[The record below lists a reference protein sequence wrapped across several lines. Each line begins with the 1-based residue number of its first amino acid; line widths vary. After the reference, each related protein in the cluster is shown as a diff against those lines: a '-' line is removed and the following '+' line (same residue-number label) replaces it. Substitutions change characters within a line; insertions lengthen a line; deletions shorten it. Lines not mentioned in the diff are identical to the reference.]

1 MNRWTRKHYRSV
13 LFCFAALAIAGT
25 MSSVS
30 LPVALFPQVSFPR
43 IKIDLDAGD
52 RPAERMELEVTRP
65 VEELIHSVPGVR
77 SVRSATSRGTASISV
92 FFDWGQ
98 DMISA
103 LLQVQARINQAIS
116 SLPTG
121 TTFTVDRM
129 DPTVFP
135 VISYSLTSPTRSLV
149 ELRDL
154 AYYTFRPPLSTLP
167 GVAKVNVLGGRQ
179 EEYRVVVDQGRAL
192 TRGLTLSDIA
202 NALAASN
209 VLVAVGK
216 LEEYDKLFLIISDT
230 RLGTIEDVKHTVL
243 RANTTGVVQL
253 QDVATVQDTTAPQ
266 WIRVTADGRDAVLFQ
281 IYQQPGGNTVRIAA
295 AVKQKLAEMR
305 QLVPPGVK
313 IASWYDQSDLI
324 LASAESTRDAILIG
338 VVLASLI
345 LLLFLRSFKVMLVA
359 MLSVPATLAITVL
372 ILSVLGMSFNIM
384 TLGGIAAAVGLVVDD
399 SIVMVE
405 HMVRRFRETRKGE
418 ETLRLQ
424 EAAAEFTRPLA
435 GSSAATIV
443 IFVPLAFLSGVT
455 GAFFKALSLTMAAGL
470 VISFLIAWLV
480 VPILCVRWLSH
491 RDSLVD
497 EHGRISG
504 WIHGKYCSLM
514 AGLLKHPWRV
524 SLIILPLLAAGWL
537 AAQSV
542 GSGFLPSMDEG
553 GFIIDYKSPP
563 GTSLAETD
571 RLLRQVEQLI
581 RETPETQT
589 YSRRTGL
596 GLGEAFDEPNRG
608 DFFVRLK
615 PPPRRSIEQVMEE
628 VRSKIEAEV
637 PGLEIETAQLME
649 DLIGDL
655 TSVPQPVEIKLF
667 SEDQKLLSKLAPQ
680 VADAISKVPGL
691 VEIKNGIVPAGDAL
705 TIQVDRSKAAL
716 EGIDPDTISKTL
728 ESYIAG
734 DVTTSIQ
741 HGPKLIGVRVRL
753 PDSQHET
760 RQQVRDLLL
769 RAPDGHLFPLGRVAT
784 ISAETG
790 QPEISREDLRRMAT
804 VTARIEGRDLGS
816 AVSDV
821 KKALDRSGLLPKD
834 VPYAL
839 GGLYEQQ
846 QIAFQSLTTIL
857 IAAIVLVF
865 ALLLF
870 LYENFRAAVAM
881 LITTLLAIAGV
892 YVGLL
897 VTGTEF
903 NITSRMGMTMIVGI
917 VTEVAIFYYSEY
929 QTLPPQSPR
938 FIEAGINRMRPIAM
952 TTFAAILALLP
963 LAMGFGQGSAMLKP
977 LAIAIISGLLFQL
990 PLVLIV
996 LPALLALFRSH
1007 NVGAPSKGER
1017 ER

>member
-13 LFCFAALAIAGT
+13 LFCFAALGIAGI
-25 MSSVS
+25 MSS
-30 LPVALFPQVSFPR
+30 LNIPVALFPRVSFPR

-65 VEELIHSVPGVR
+65 VEEFIHSVPGVR

-92 FFDWGQ
+92 FFDWGE
-98 DMISA
+98 DMVSA
-103 LLQVQARINQAIS
+103 LLQVQARINQTIS
-116 SLPTG
+116 SLPSG
-121 TTFTVDRM
+121 TTFTVERM

-135 VISYSLTSPTRSLV
+135 VICYSLTSPTRSLV

-154 AYYTFRPPLSTLP
+154 AYYTFRPPLSTVP
-167 GVAKVNVLGGRQ
+167 GVAKVQVLGGRQ
-179 EEYRVVVDQGRAL
+179 EEYRVVVDQGKAL

-202 NALAASN
+202 NAVAASN

-230 RLGTIEDVKHTVL
+230 RLGTVEDVKRTVV
-243 RANTTGVVQL
+243 RANGTGVVQL
-253 QDVATVQDTTAPQ
+253 QDVATVEDTTAPQ

-295 AVKQKLAEMR
+295 AVKQKLAEM
-305 QLVPPGVK
+305 QKLVPPGVK

-372 ILSVLGMSFNIM
+372 ILSLLGMSFNIM
-384 TLGGIAAAVGLVVDD
+384 TLGGIAAAVGLIVDD

-405 HMVRRFRETRKGE
+405 HMVRRLREDPQGDHTG
-418 ETLRLQ
+418 RLQ
-424 EAAAEFTRPLA
+424 DAAAEFTRPLA

-491 RDSLVD
+491 RDALIH
-497 EHGRISG
+497 EHGRITE
-504 WIHGKYCSLM
+504 WIHERYRWLL
-514 AGLLKHPWRV
+514 AGLLEHPWRV
-524 SLIILPLLAAGWL
+524 SLIILPLLVAGWF
-537 AAQSV
+537 ATQSV

-596 GLGEAFDEPNRG
+596 GLGEPSDEPNRG

-615 PPPRRSIEQVMEE
+615 PPPRRRIEQVMED

-667 SEDQKLLSKLAPQ
+667 SEDQKLLAKLTPQ
-680 VADAISKVPGL
+680 VVDAISKVPGL
-691 VEIKNGIVPAGDAL
+691 VEIKNGIIPAGDAL

-716 EGIDPDTISKTL
+716 EGVDPDTISKTL

-760 RQQVRDLLL
+760 RQQMRDLLL
-769 RAPDGHLFPLGRVAT
+769 RAPDGHLFPLSRVAT
-784 ISAETG
+784 ITAETG

-816 AVSDV
+816 TVKDV
-821 KKALDRSGLLPKD
+821 KKILDRSGILPKE
-834 VPYAL
+834 VPYVL

-846 QIAFQSLTTIL
+846 QLAFQSLTTIL

-870 LYENFRAAVAM
+870 LYENFRVVVAM
-881 LITTLLAIAGV
+881 LFTTLLAIAGV
-892 YVGLL
+892 YIGLL
-897 VTGTEF
+897 LTGTEF

-929 QTLPPQSPR
+929 RALPPDSQPY
-938 FIEAGINRMRPIAM
+938 IQAGINRMRPIVM

-963 LAMGFGQGSAMLKP
+963 LAFGFGQGAAMLKP
-977 LAIAIISGLLFQL
+977 LAIAIISGLIFQL
-990 PLVLIV
+990 PLVLVV
-996 LPALLALFRSH
+996 LPALLALFRDH
-1007 NVGAPSKGER
+1007 RVDEDWQK
-1017 ER
+1017 

>member
-1 MNRWTRKHYRSV
+1 MNRWTHKHYRSV
-13 LFCFAALAIAGT
+13 LFCFAALAIAGI
-25 MSSVS
+25 MSSVNI
-30 LPVALFPQVSFPR
+30 PVALFPQVSFPR

-65 VEELIHSVPGVR
+65 VEEFIHSVPGVR

-98 DMISA
+98 DMVSA
-103 LLQVQARINQAIS
+103 LLQVQARINQTIS
-116 SLPTG
+116 SLPSG
-121 TTFTVDRM
+121 TTFTVERM

-135 VISYSLTSPTRSLV
+135 VICYSLTSPIHSLV

-154 AYYTFRPPLSTLP
+154 AYYTFRPPLSTVP
-167 GVAKVNVLGGRQ
+167 GVAKVQVLGGRQ
-179 EEYRVVVDQGRAL
+179 EEYRVVVDQGKAL
-192 TRGLTLSDIA
+192 LRGLTLSDIA
-202 NALAASN
+202 NAVAASN

-216 LEEYDKLFLIISDT
+216 LEEYDKLFLIVSDT
-230 RLGTIEDVKHTVL
+230 RLGTIEDVKRTVL
-243 RANTTGVVQL
+243 RANGTGVVQL
-253 QDVATVQDTTAPQ
+253 QDVATVEDTTAPQ

-295 AVKQKLAEMR
+295 AVKQKLAEM
-305 QLVPPGVK
+305 QKLVPPGVK

-324 LASAESTRDAILIG
+324 LASAESARDAILIG

-372 ILSVLGMSFNIM
+372 ILSLLGMSFNIM

-405 HMVRRFRETRKGE
+405 HMVRRLREDPQWDHTDQ
-418 ETLRLQ
+418 LQ
-424 EAAAEFTRPLA
+424 DAAAEFTRPLA

-470 VISFLIAWLV
+470 AISFLIAWLV

-491 RDSLVD
+491 RDSLID
-497 EHGRISG
+497 EHGRITE
-504 WIHGKYCSLM
+504 WIHERYCWLL
-514 AGLLKHPWRV
+514 AGLLEHPWRV
-524 SLIILPLLAAGWL
+524 SLIILPLLVAGWF
-537 AAQSV
+537 ATQSV

-563 GTSLAETD
+563 GTSLVETD

-596 GLGEAFDEPNRG
+596 GLGEPSDEPNRG

-615 PPPRRSIEQVMEE
+615 PQPRRSIEQVMED

-667 SEDQKLLSKLAPQ
+667 SEDQKLLAKLTPH
-680 VADAISKVPGL
+680 VVDAISKVPGL
-691 VEIKNGIVPAGDAL
+691 VEIKNGIIPAGDAL

-716 EGIDPDTISKTL
+716 EGVDPDTISKTL

-760 RQQVRDLLL
+760 RQQMRDLLL
-769 RAPDGHLFPLGRVAT
+769 RAPDGHLFPLSRVAT

-816 AVSDV
+816 TVNDV
-821 KKALDRSGLLPKD
+821 KKALDRSGILPKE
-834 VPYAL
+834 VPYVL
-839 GGLYEQQ
+839 GGVYEQQ
-846 QIAFQSLTTIL
+846 QLAFQSLTTIL

-870 LYENFRAAVAM
+870 LYENFRVAVAM
-881 LITTLLAIAGV
+881 LFTTLLAIAGV
-892 YVGLL
+892 YIGLL

-903 NITSRMGMTMIVGI
+903 NITSRMGMTMVVGI

-929 QTLPPQSPR
+929 QTLPLDSQR
-938 FIEAGINRMRPIAM
+938 YIQAGINRMRPIAM

-963 LAMGFGQGSAMLKP
+963 LALGFGQGAAMLKP
-977 LAIAIISGLLFQL
+977 LAIAIISGLVFQL
-990 PLVLIV
+990 PLVLVV

-1007 NVGAPSKGER
+1007 KVDR
-1017 ER
+1017 

>member
-13 LFCFAALAIAGT
+13 LFCFAALAIAGI
-25 MSSVS
+25 MSSVD

-98 DMISA
+98 DMVSA

-116 SLPTG
+116 SLPSG
-121 TTFTVDRM
+121 TTFTVERM

-167 GVAKVNVLGGRQ
+167 GVAKVQVLGGRQ
-179 EEYRVVVDQGRAL
+179 EEYRVVVDQGKAL
-192 TRGLTLSDIA
+192 TRGLTLSDVA
-202 NALAASN
+202 NAVAASN
-209 VLVAVGK
+209 VLVAVGR

-243 RANTTGVVQL
+243 RANGTGVVQL
-253 QDVATVQDTTAPQ
+253 EDVATVEDTTAPQ

-295 AVKQKLAEMR
+295 AVKQKLAEM
-305 QLVPPGVK
+305 QKLVPPGVK

-345 LLLFLRSFKVMLVA
+345 LLLFLRSFKVMAVA

-372 ILSVLGMSFNIM
+372 ILSLLGMSFNIM

-405 HMVRRFRETRKGE
+405 HMVRRLREDPQGDHTV
-418 ETLRLQ
+418 RLQ
-424 EAAAEFTRPLA
+424 DAAAEFTRPLA

-470 VISFLIAWLV
+470 VFSFLIAWLV

-491 RDSLVD
+491 RDSLIH
-497 EHGRISG
+497 EHGRITE
-504 WIHGKYCSLM
+504 WIHERYRWLL
-514 AGLLKHPWRV
+514 AGLLEHPWRV
-524 SLIILPLLAAGWL
+524 SLIILPLLVAGWF
-537 AAQSV
+537 ATQSV

-655 TSVPQPVEIKLF
+655 TSVPQPVEIKFF
-667 SEDQKLLSKLAPQ
+667 SEDQKLLAKLTPQ
-680 VADAISKVPGL
+680 VVDAISKVPGL
-691 VEIKNGIVPAGDAL
+691 VEIKNGIIPAGDAL

-716 EGIDPDTISKTL
+716 EGVDPDTISKTL

-760 RQQVRDLLL
+760 RQQMRDLLL
-769 RAPDGHLFPLGRVAT
+769 RAPDGHLFPLSRVAT
-784 ISAETG
+784 ISSETG

-816 AVSDV
+816 AVNDV
-821 KKALDRSGLLPKD
+821 KKALDRSGILPKE
-834 VPYAL
+834 VPYVL

-846 QIAFQSLTTIL
+846 QLAFQSLTTIL

-881 LITTLLAIAGV
+881 LFTTLLAIAGV

-929 QTLPPQSPR
+929 QTLPPDSHRYVQ
-938 FIEAGINRMRPIAM
+938 AGINRMRPIAM

-963 LAMGFGQGSAMLKP
+963 LALGFGQGAAMLKP
-977 LAIAIISGLLFQL
+977 LAIAIISGLIFQL
-990 PLVLIV
+990 PLVLVV

-1007 NVGAPSKGER
+1007 RADEDWQK
-1017 ER
+1017 

>member
-13 LFCFAALAIAGT
+13 LFCFATLAIAGI
-25 MSSVS
+25 MSSVD

-98 DMISA
+98 DMVSA

-116 SLPTG
+116 SLPSG
-121 TTFTVDRM
+121 TTFTVERM

-167 GVAKVNVLGGRQ
+167 GVAKVQVLGGRQ
-179 EEYRVVVDQGRAL
+179 EEYRVVVDQGKAL
-192 TRGLTLSDIA
+192 TRGLTLSDVA
-202 NALAASN
+202 NAVAASN
-209 VLVAVGK
+209 VLVAVGR

-243 RANTTGVVQL
+243 RANGSGVVQL
-253 QDVATVQDTTAPQ
+253 QDVATVEDTTAPQ

-295 AVKQKLAEMR
+295 AVKQKLAEM
-305 QLVPPGVK
+305 QKLVPPGVK

-345 LLLFLRSFKVMLVA
+345 LLLFLRSFKVMAVA

-372 ILSVLGMSFNIM
+372 ILSLLGMSFNIM

-405 HMVRRFRETRKGE
+405 HMVRRLREDPQGDHTA
-418 ETLRLQ
+418 RLQ
-424 EAAAEFTRPLA
+424 DAAAEFTRPLA

-491 RDSLVD
+491 RDSLIH
-497 EHGRISG
+497 EHGRITE
-504 WIHGKYCSLM
+504 WIHERYRWLL
-514 AGLLKHPWRV
+514 AGLLEHPWRV
-524 SLIILPLLAAGWL
+524 SLIILPLLVAGWF
-537 AAQSV
+537 ATQSV

-655 TSVPQPVEIKLF
+655 TSVPQPVEIKFF
-667 SEDQKLLSKLAPQ
+667 SEDQKLLAKLTPQ
-680 VADAISKVPGL
+680 VVDAISKVPGL
-691 VEIKNGIVPAGDAL
+691 VEIKNGIIPAGDAL

-716 EGIDPDTISKTL
+716 EGVDPDTISKTL

-760 RQQVRDLLL
+760 RQQMRDLLL
-769 RAPDGHLFPLGRVAT
+769 RAPDGHLFPLSRVAT
-784 ISAETG
+784 ISSETG

-816 AVSDV
+816 AVNDV
-821 KKALDRSGLLPKD
+821 KKALDRSGILPKE
-834 VPYAL
+834 VPYVL

-846 QIAFQSLTTIL
+846 QLAFQSLTTIL

-881 LITTLLAIAGV
+881 LFTTLLAIAGV

-929 QTLPPQSPR
+929 QTLPPDSHRYVQ
-938 FIEAGINRMRPIAM
+938 AGINRMRPIAM

-963 LAMGFGQGSAMLKP
+963 LALGFGQGAAMLKP
-977 LAIAIISGLLFQL
+977 LAIAIIFGLIFQL
-990 PLVLIV
+990 PLVLVV

-1007 NVGAPSKGER
+1007 RVDEDWQK
-1017 ER
+1017 

>member
-1 MNRWTRKHYRSV
+1 VNRWTRKHYRSV
-13 LFCFAALAIAGT
+13 LFCFAALAIAGI
-25 MSSVS
+25 MSSVN
-30 LPVALFPQVSFPR
+30 LPVALFPRASFPR

-77 SVRSATSRGTASISV
+77 SVRSATSRGTATISV
-92 FFDWGQ
+92 FFDWGE
-98 DMISA
+98 DMVSA
-103 LLQVQARINQAIS
+103 LLQVQARINQTIS
-116 SLPTG
+116 SLPAG

-135 VISYSLTSPTRSLV
+135 VICYSLTSPTHSLV

-167 GVAKVNVLGGRQ
+167 GVAKVQVLGGRQ
-179 EEYRVVVDQGRAL
+179 EEYRVVVDQGKAL

-202 NALAASN
+202 NAVAAAN

-243 RANTTGVVQL
+243 CANGTGVVQL
-253 QDVATVQDTTAPQ
+253 QDVATVEDTTAPQ

-281 IYQQPGGNTVRIAA
+281 IYQQPGGNTVLIAA
-295 AVKQKLAEMR
+295 AVKQKLAEM
-305 QLVPPGVK
+305 QKLVPPGVK

-324 LASAESTRDAILIG
+324 LASAQSTRDAILIG
-338 VVLASLI
+338 VVLASLV

-372 ILSVLGMSFNIM
+372 ILSLLGLSFNIM

-405 HMVRRFRETRKGE
+405 HMVRRLREDPQGDHTV
-418 ETLRLQ
+418 RLQ
-424 EAAAEFTRPLA
+424 DAAAEFTRPLA

-491 RDSLVD
+491 RDSLIH
-497 EHGRISG
+497 EHGRMSE
-504 WIHGKYCSLM
+504 WIHERYRSLLV
-514 AGLLKHPWRV
+514 GLLEHPWRV
-524 SLIILPLLAAGWL
+524 SLIILPLLVAGWF
-537 AAQSV
+537 ATQSV

-571 RLLRQVEQLI
+571 RLLKQVEQLI

-596 GLGEAFDEPNRG
+596 GLGEASDEPNRG

-615 PPPRRSIEQVMEE
+615 PPPRRNIEQVMEE

-667 SEDQKLLSKLAPQ
+667 SEDQKLLAKLTPQ

-691 VEIKNGIVPAGDAL
+691 VEIKNGIIPAGDAL

-716 EGIDPDTISKTL
+716 EGVDPDTISKTL

-753 PDSQHET
+753 PDSQHGT
-760 RQQVRDLLL
+760 RQQVRDLLM
-769 RAPDGHLFPLGRVAT
+769 RAPDGHLFPLSHVAT

-790 QPEISREDLRRMAT
+790 QPEIAREDLRRMAT

-816 AVSDV
+816 TAGDV
-821 KKALDRSGLLPKD
+821 KRTLDRSGILPKD
-834 VPYAL
+834 VTYAL

-846 QIAFQSLTTIL
+846 QIAFKSLTTIL
-857 IAAIVLVF
+857 IAAVVLVF

-870 LYENFRAAVAM
+870 LYENFRVALAM

-892 YVGLL
+892 YLGLL

-929 QTLPPQSPR
+929 HTLPPSGSR
-938 FIEAGINRMRPIAM
+938 YIEAGINRMRPIAM

-963 LAMGFGQGSAMLKP
+963 LALGFGQGAAMLKP
-977 LAIAIISGLLFQL
+977 LAIAIISGLIFQL
-990 PLVLIV
+990 PLVLVV
-996 LPALLALFRSH
+996 LPALLTLFRSH
-1007 NVGAPSKGER
+1007 RVDGDWQK
-1017 ER
+1017 

>member
-13 LFCFAALAIAGT
+13 LFCFATLAIAGI
-25 MSSVS
+25 MSSVD

-98 DMISA
+98 DMVSA

-116 SLPTG
+116 SLPSG
-121 TTFTVDRM
+121 TTFTVERM

-167 GVAKVNVLGGRQ
+167 GVAKVQVLGGRQ
-179 EEYRVVVDQGRAL
+179 EEYRVVVDQGKAL
-192 TRGLTLSDIA
+192 TRGLTLSDVA
-202 NALAASN
+202 NAVAASN
-209 VLVAVGK
+209 VLVAVGR

-243 RANTTGVVQL
+243 RANGSGVVQL
-253 QDVATVQDTTAPQ
+253 QDVATVEDTTAPQ

-295 AVKQKLAEMR
+295 AVKQKLAEM
-305 QLVPPGVK
+305 QKLVPPGVK

-324 LASAESTRDAILIG
+324 LASAQSTRDAILIG

-345 LLLFLRSFKVMLVA
+345 LLLFLRSFKVMAVA

-372 ILSVLGMSFNIM
+372 ILSLLGMSFNIM

-405 HMVRRFRETRKGE
+405 HMVRRLREDPQGDHTV
-418 ETLRLQ
+418 RLQ
-424 EAAAEFTRPLA
+424 DAAAEFTRPLA

-491 RDSLVD
+491 RDSLIH
-497 EHGRISG
+497 EHGRITE
-504 WIHGKYCSLM
+504 WIHERYRWLL
-514 AGLLKHPWRV
+514 AGLLEHPWRV
-524 SLIILPLLAAGWL
+524 SLIILPLLVAGWF
-537 AAQSV
+537 ATQSV

-655 TSVPQPVEIKLF
+655 TSVPQPVEIKFF
-667 SEDQKLLSKLAPQ
+667 SEDQKLLAKLTPQ
-680 VADAISKVPGL
+680 VVDAISKVPGL
-691 VEIKNGIVPAGDAL
+691 VEIKNGIIPAGDAL

-716 EGIDPDTISKTL
+716 EGVDPDTISKTL

-760 RQQVRDLLL
+760 RQQMRDLLL
-769 RAPDGHLFPLGRVAT
+769 RAPDGHLFPLSRVAT
-784 ISAETG
+784 ISSETG

-816 AVSDV
+816 AVNDV
-821 KKALDRSGLLPKD
+821 KKALDRSGILPKE
-834 VPYAL
+834 VSYVL

-846 QIAFQSLTTIL
+846 QLAFQSLTTIL

-881 LITTLLAIAGV
+881 LFTTLLAIAGV

-929 QTLPPQSPR
+929 QTLPPDSHRYVQ
-938 FIEAGINRMRPIAM
+938 AGINRMRPIAM

-963 LAMGFGQGSAMLKP
+963 LALGFGQGAAMLKP
-977 LAIAIISGLLFQL
+977 LAIAIISGLIFQL
-990 PLVLIV
+990 PLVLVV

-1007 NVGAPSKGER
+1007 RVDEDWQK
-1017 ER
+1017 